1 MPTSAELASALVDD
15 LNAAVFSRPFTAVRA
30 YLPLYDLGEM
40 EILHV
45 TVVVAGRTVMPIS
58 RRQLQIDHRLDIAV
72 QQKLAVEDPLACDP
86 LLALVADIADHLS
99 RHTLPSAAGIVAGTW
114 VKTEHE
120 PLVDPGHLH
129 ELRQFTSIISVTYRT
144 WEGDT

>member
-1 MPTSAELASALVDD
+1 MPTSADLAIALVDD

-86 LLALVADIADHLS
+86 LLALVAEIADHLNG
-99 RHTLPSAAGIVAGTW
+99 HTLPGAAGAW

-120 PLVDPGHLH
+120 PLVDPSHLH
-129 ELRQFTSIISVTYRT
+129 ELRQFTSLISVTYRT
-144 WEGDT
+144 WEGES